1 MPAGSDERRTHR
13 SLRSAASF
21 QRRSTALRA
30 FACGEN
36 SLSCVRS
43 ERALASNLLEK
54 AMKYQIKYKY
64 SLRGGAV
71 LVTDETLPAFD
82 VQHTDPST
90 GELLCSSF
98 DTQAEV
104 DAFVVGKL
112 NPFVLTYTLIGD

>member
-1 MPAGSDERRTHR
+1 MPAGSEERRTHR
-13 SLRSAASF
+13 SLRSAVSF

-36 SLSCVRS
+36 SLSFVRS
-43 ERALASNLLEK
+43 ERALASILLEIE
-54 AMKYQIKYKY
+54 MKYQT
-64 SLRGGAV
+64 RGGNV